1 MAIMHGAKGVSL
13 LELLAVLIITGIL
26 ALVGVR
32 AVTNTQNLNL
42 DEARLAILSALHLA
56 QSRALSTMATVRV
69 SIASNAL
76 SIHVD
81 SDGNSVFTSGEAIT
95 NAGQSFPLTVP
106 ADVSI
111 SSVTLIF
118 DTSGRTNATQ
128 ITLTQAAQ
136 SRVIAVSSTGYAQ

>member
-1 MAIMHGAKGVSL
+1 MQGAKGVSL
-13 LELLAVLIITGIL
+13 LELLTVLIITGIL
-26 ALVGVR
+26 ALVGLR

-42 DEARLAILSALHLA
+42 DEARLAVLSALRLA
-56 QSRALSTMATVRV
+56 QSRALSTMATVQV

-81 SDGNSVFTSGEAIT
+81 SDGNSIYASGEAVT
-95 NAGQSFPLTVP
+95 TAGQSFPLSLP
-106 ADVSI
+106 ADVSV
-111 SSVTLIF
+111 SGVTLVF

-128 ITLTQAAQ
+128 ITLTQAAR